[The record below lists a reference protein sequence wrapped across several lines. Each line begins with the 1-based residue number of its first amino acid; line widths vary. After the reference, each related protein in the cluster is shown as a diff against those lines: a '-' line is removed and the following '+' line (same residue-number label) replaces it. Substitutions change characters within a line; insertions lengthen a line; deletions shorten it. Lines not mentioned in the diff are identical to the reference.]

1 MKLLKIRFD
10 HVRMFEN
17 GIFEL
22 DFYASDKVPS
32 SDESVFSLGRPVYS
46 NCIVALA
53 GINASGKTTALNLL
67 VEWSTGLHLGPPACL
82 PRCQQSLTAIRP
94 CGHWFGKMTVYS

>member
-22 DFYASDKVPS
+22 DFYASNKVPS

-53 GINASGKTTALNLL
+53 GINASGKTTALNLIEL
-67 VEWSTGLHLGPPACL
+67 AC
-82 PRCQQSLTAIRP
+82 R
-94 CGHWFGKMTVYS
+94 VVN